1 MSNALLPLQLRANV
15 SNENQEARVE
25 SVILPPV
32 QHDFN
37 AGGRGTSR
45 FRLLNKGVLDSR
57 SSLEFS
63 VRWAGD
69 PGNDSNGQVLAQRLS
84 GCLPVKAARLY
95 INGVL
100 CDELQEAGSYISL
113 IGSLNKHS
121 HKVGVM
127 DIKRGSN
134 VSYTIGR
141 NGGYKLDDLP
151 RPNQVGSKV
160 IKTGR
165 APQYSVLLQ
174 DIFGMLKDV
183 QLPLDAQN
191 GLGQVVIEIDWET
204 NGDNVLSLANQ
215 VGEIHGALGAVTP
228 GVGNY
233 KPGELCDATGGTG
246 RNAVFKVTTDAAAAA
261 APVAA
266 VTLVSGGHGYTNGDT
281 VTLHGRESG
290 ANTCTV
296 VATTASTAPT
306 RTLDIPKDECNLI
319 LDYIHY
325 PDEVRGAIN
334 QAMDNL
340 SFVYRN
346 KTLVKKQVP
355 EVAGAGTKQSTDILL
370 GFQNRFIQRVL
381 VQKLSTAITSND
393 AGLPI
398 KDVLLDQR
406 SDLQN
411 EEEIQL
417 IINNKP
423 LIDQKITNDA
433 FAYSLLNQTFDEG
446 ELTIPSGAYDEEYT
460 VAAGD
465 TDNTLSL
472 SNEDAAG
479 GGRGGVNFQQVA
491 SGSQSWKALPLTKSL
506 GMEINPA
513 NATRSGASAMILRY
527 GRTGVQ
533 NPSKQAT
540 VGGAYVGIAPINVR
554 VWVETISQCSVRDG
568 KVTVVNL

>member
-1 MSNALLPLQLRANV
+1 MSNALLPMQLRANV

-69 PGNDSNGQVLAQRLS
+69 PGNTSAGDVIAQRLS
-84 GCLPVKAARLY
+84 GCLPIQAARLY

-100 CDELQEAGSYISL
+100 CDELQEAGSYMSL
-113 IGSLNKHS
+113 VGSLAKHS
-121 HKVGVM
+121 HKVGVV
-127 DIKRGSN
+127 DVKRGSN
-134 VSYTIGR
+134 VSYVIDKD
-141 NGGYKLDDLP
+141 GGYKLNDLP
-151 RPNQVGSKV
+151 VAGAVGSKV

-174 DIFGMLKDV
+174 DLFGMLKDV
-183 QLPLDAQN
+183 QLPLDASN
-191 GLGQVVIEIDWET
+191 GLGQVVIEIDWVS

-215 VGEIHGALGAVTP
+215 VGTLLTFNTFAAGGGA
-228 GVGNY
+228 Y
-233 KPGELCDATGGTG
+233 IPGELLDASGGTG
-246 RNAVFKVTTDAAAAA
+246 QGAVFQVLT
-261 APVAA
+261 APNQTATGTATSV
-266 VTLVSGGHGYTNGDT
+266 VLVSGGHGYTIADSL
-281 VTLHGRESG
+281 TLTGRESG
-290 ANTCTV
+290 IATV
-296 VATTASTAPT
+296 TVAALTVTVAPT

-325 PDEVRGAIN
+325 PDDVRGAIN

-340 SFVYRN
+340 SFVYRS
-346 KTLVKKQVP
+346 KTLIKKQIPTV
-355 EVAGAGTKQSTDILL
+355 VNGSKQTTDVLL
-370 GFQNRFIQRVL
+370 GFQNRFIQRIL
-381 VQKLSTAITSND
+381 VQKLSTAIVSND
-393 AGLPI
+393 TKLPI

-406 SDLQN
+406 SDVQPD
-411 EEEIQL
+411 EEIQL

-423 LIDQKITNDA
+423 LIDQRITNDA

-446 ELTIPSGAYDEEYT
+446 MLTVPSGAYSEIIT
-460 VAAGD
+460 AGGV
-465 TDNTLSL
+465 TNNLLSI
-472 SNEDAAG
+472 SNEEVASG
-479 GGRGGVNFQQVA
+479 GTGGVNFQQVA

-527 GRTGVQ
+527 GRTGS
-533 NPSKQAT
+533 NNASREST
-540 VGGAYVGIAPINVR
+540 SGAYVGIAPLNVR

-568 KVTVVNL
+568 KVNVVNL